1 MPRRRCKFEHV
12 YGDSTYRWNLN
23 PLCKEGSGYIYNGSK
38 ALGQQF
44 FFNICG
50 NTSVSCSDYSKR
62 VPEYESHGAATQF
75 FQVSRGTRNN
85 GGCLREDNTS
95 CTDYTFGGDTCCSVR
110 RCEVVAY
117 NIFTFDVLSRTDP
130 SAGVV
135 LTYAGYPDR
144 NDDDFGCPEQAPGL
158 KRLRSVVLTLQCD
171 PAGAANDLQI
181 TDYNE
186 ESPYCTFRVTARTR
200 AACGVADAP
209 AAPAAAAAAAAG
221 VGPGGQFGFVVLGGC
236 LVAAAV
242 ALAPVA
248 GRRLRAAG
256 VQLPDWLAP
265 WLGQGAS
272 GPRVPMMAAASAS
285 PSTPLFRK

>member
-1 MPRRRCKFEHV
+1 LVPATDNPAHLLLEEGGWLSNRVPPLAARRRCKFEHV

-23 PLCKEGSGYIYNGSK
+23 PLCKEGSGYEYSGTK

-85 GGCLREDNTS
+85 GGCLRQDNTS

-209 AAPAAAAAAAAG
+209 AQASQRSHP
-221 VGPGGQFGFVVLGGC
+221 
-236 LVAAAV
+236 
-242 ALAPVA
+242 
-248 GRRLRAAG
+248 RRRH
-256 VQLPDWLAP
+256 
-265 WLGQGAS
+265 
-272 GPRVPMMAAASAS
+272 AASTLRHS
-285 PSTPLFRK
+285 ERECVQGT